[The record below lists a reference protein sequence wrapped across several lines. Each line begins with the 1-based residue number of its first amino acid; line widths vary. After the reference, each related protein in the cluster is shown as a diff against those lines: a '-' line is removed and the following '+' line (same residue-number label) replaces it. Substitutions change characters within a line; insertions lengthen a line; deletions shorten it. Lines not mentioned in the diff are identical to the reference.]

1 MDWLLYYLLSDCET
15 SNHNHFFYEAAIS
28 YSLAQR
34 ITKIY
39 RQLFG
44 RCKNLK
50 FHRKYIRISILKII
64 KNHNRMYTIN
74 SSHVQSIINQAFYY
88 ENCWTNLSNK
98 MCRFFSPHHNNHTKE
113 CPFNFPFLL
122 NVSNFMY
129 DTEEIEI

>member
-15 SNHNHFFYEAAIS
+15 SNHNHFFYETVIS
-28 YSLAQR
+28 YSSAQR

-64 KNHNRMYTIN
+64 KNHIIACIQSIHRMYNQLLIKHFIMKTVEPIWVIKCVVSFHRITIIIQKN
-74 SSHVQSIINQAFYY
+74 VLSIFHFY
-88 ENCWTNLSNK
+88 WTFRTLCTIQRK
-98 MCRFFSPHHNNHTKE
+98 
-113 CPFNFPFLL
+113 
-122 NVSNFMY
+122 
-129 DTEEIEI
+129 